1 MKPSCPHG
9 DTSKQNSRIV
19 EHVSDT
25 RAANKRLDEPKHK
38 RDDDEEQEHPVFTPP
53 RSPAEHCML
62 FQYFK
67 MPIHTFSRLLG
78 PVSLISRRAPV
89 PKAHLPAFYVGRAV
103 SAVRHLHSWAAVD
116 GDLGEVFD
124 SPRAFDGGVEEG
136 DQVRDGQ
143 VMRFQLAIA
152 VVVVRGELLLDALNQ
167 PPAVQQNRRGSA
179 TLIHAE
185 HRECQNTGQDRHGSG
200 RYFLADGR
208 AGLWAM
214 NSNGREIESSA
225 AIAD

>member
-9 DTSKQNSRIV
+9 DTSKQNSQIV

-89 PKAHLPAFYVGRAV
+89 SKAHLPAFYVGRAV

-136 DQVRDGQ
+136 DQVR
-143 VMRFQLAIA
+143 
-152 VVVVRGELLLDALNQ
+152 GELLLVALNR

-214 NSNGREIESSA
+214 DSNGREIESSA